1 MIKIDDID
9 EYASLMAIKSYCY
22 KNEDDCNNCD
32 MDAICSCMPTSPC
45 NLEIKLEVDNPKEG
59 TEKKDAVKE

>member
-22 KNEDDCNNCD
+22 KNQDDCNICD
-32 MDAICSCMPTSPC
+32 MTKICDCMPTSPC
-45 NLEIKLEVDNPKEG
+45 NLEIKLEVKNSKEDI
-59 TEKKDAVKE
+59 ENKDAVKE